1 MLHYWLQAKC
11 GVADAGKTK
20 RLPPLWVQS
29 LINKNVNNIA
39 EKCFQ
44 ACLRVRDELQKEGV
58 DAFYPICIRCYI
70 GKTEK
75 YVYCQTFNQARNHKL
90 RT

>member
-1 MLHYWLQAKC
+1 MQAKR
-11 GVADAGKTK
+11 GVANASKTK
-20 RLPPLWVQS
+20 QLPPLWVQ
-29 LINKNVNNIA
+29 LPINKNVNNIA

-58 DAFYPICIRCYI
+58 DAFYPICICRHI

-75 YVYCQTFNQARNHKL
+75 YVYC
-90 RT
+90 